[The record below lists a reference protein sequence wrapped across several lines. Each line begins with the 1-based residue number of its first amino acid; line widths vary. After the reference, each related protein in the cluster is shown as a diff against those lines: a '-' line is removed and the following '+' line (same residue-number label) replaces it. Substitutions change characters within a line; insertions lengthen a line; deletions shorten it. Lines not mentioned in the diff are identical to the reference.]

1 MREEREMNKEAF
13 IRRLRELLA
22 GLPQNEAAEAIQ
34 YYEDYFADAG
44 EENEAKV
51 IEELGSPEKVAANI
65 RADLGMTGSGSAGDG
80 GYDDGYAGNKQDASS
95 GMYRGGS
102 YTGNRQNNNGSYA
115 GDWQSSGSDH
125 GDGRYDRN
133 NAGGGSSRY
142 RDYDDPQKEKHTA
155 LWIVLAI
162 CTCYIWIPLLFVALI
177 LIFVAVIVVCAL
189 SFAFGVTAFAF
200 GITGIALIGVAIV
213 KMFIS
218 PAGGLVL
225 LGGGLVVAGLT
236 IFCIWLVF
244 RLFGTALP
252 AFFRGIGSLGRRA
265 RRRGGEAR

>member
-44 EENEAKV
+44 AENEAKV

-65 RADLGMTGSGSAGDG
+65 RADLGMEGTGSDYEGNTPSG
-80 GYDDGYAGNKQDASS
+80 GVYSS
-95 GMYRGGS
+95 GSRSGS
-102 YTGNRQNNNGSYA
+102 DGNYHDSDAGSTQSNGSY
-115 GDWQSSGSDH
+115 GRERESGGRD
-125 GDGRYDRN
+125 RYDRYH
-133 NAGGGSSRY
+133 GDSDSSRY
-142 RDYDDPQKEKHTA
+142 HGYADPPKEKHTA

-162 CTCYIWIPLLFVALI
+162 CTCYLWIPLLFVVLV
-177 LIFVAVIVVCAL
+177 LVFVAIIVACAL

-200 GITGIALIGVAIV
+200 GVAAIAMIGVAIV
-213 KMFIS
+213 RMFIS

-225 LGGGLVVAGLT
+225 LGAGLVIAGLT
-236 IFCIWLVF
+236 IFCMYLVL
-244 RLFGTALP
+244 RLFGSAIPAL
-252 AFFRGIGSLGRRA
+252 FRWIGSLGKKA
-265 RRRGGEAR
+265 QRRRGDAR